1 MPFTLRLI
9 FHTVRSAWVAALLAI
24 TAWVGLASATPE
36 ERAALGAQI
45 GTERPDG
52 LVQMRIARAMVHFAP
67 DRAARMLSDASK
79 GEISP
84 GLAGM
89 LLRDLAKGPVAG
101 QAAFDE
107 MSIPTADG
115 SQQRPDGAKFI
126 RPGN

>member
-1 MPFTLRLI
+1 MPLTLRLI
-9 FHTVRSAWVAALLAI
+9 FHSVRSAWVAALIAL

-36 ERAALGAQI
+36 EQAALGAQI
-45 GTERPDG
+45 GSERPTG

-67 DRAARMLSDASK
+67 DRAAQMLSDASK

-84 GLAGM
+84 ELAGM
-89 LLRDLAKGPVAG
+89 LLRDMAKGPVAG

-107 MSIPTADG
+107 MSMPASDG
-115 SQQRPDGAKFI
+115 SPQRPDGAKFI